1 MINLNEGFSVPRKTP
16 KFKAGQIVTH
26 LKYSYR
32 GLVVESDETCQA
44 DEIWYQSNQTQPDR
58 EQPWYHLLVDGNQHV
73 TYVAETN
80 LEPDLS
86 GNPIVHPMLNLFFY
100 GIDEEN
106 NRYLRTIFHLTLDY
120 HQMPYHLH
128 HQTNH
133 HRYLPT
139 LHKKLIYSN
148 LF

>member
-106 NRYLRTIFHLTLDY
+106 NRYLRNDIPFN
-120 HQMPYHLH
+120 PG
-128 HQTNH
+128 
-133 HRYLPT
+133 LPPDA
-139 LHKKLIYSN
+139 LPPSPPNEPPPIPPN
-148 LF
+148 IA

>member
-1 MINLNEGFSVPRKTP
+1 MINLNEGFSAIKSP
-16 KFKAGQIVTH
+16 KFRPGQIVAH

-32 GLVVESDETCQA
+32 GLVVESDEACKA
-44 DEIWYQSNQTQPDR
+44 DETWYQSNQTQPDR

-106 NRYLRTIFHLTLDY
+106 NRYLRNDVPFN
-120 HQMPYHLH
+120 PG
-128 HQTNH
+128 
-133 HRYLPT
+133 LPPDA
-139 LHKKLIYSN
+139 LPPPPPNEPPPIPPN
-148 LF
+148 IA

>member
-1 MINLNEGFSVPRKTP
+1 MINLNEGFLVPLKTP

-106 NRYLRTIFHLTLDY
+106 NRYLRNAIPFN
-120 HQMPYHLH
+120 PG
-128 HQTNH
+128 
-133 HRYLPT
+133 LPPDA
-139 LHKKLIYSN
+139 LPPPPPNEPPPIPPN
-148 LF
+148 IA